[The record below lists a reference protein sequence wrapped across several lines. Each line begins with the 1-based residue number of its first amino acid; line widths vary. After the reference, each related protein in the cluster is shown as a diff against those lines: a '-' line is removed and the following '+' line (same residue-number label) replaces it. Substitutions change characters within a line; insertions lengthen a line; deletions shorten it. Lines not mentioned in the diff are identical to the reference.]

1 MPCTTILVGKKASYD
16 GSTMI
21 ARNDDSGSGH
31 FTAKKFVVTH
41 PEAQP
46 RKYKS
51 EISHVEIEL
60 PDNPMRYTS
69 MPNAL
74 KGEGVWAASGVNEA
88 NVGMTATETI
98 TSNPRV
104 LGADPLVNIEKGS
117 LTSMIDD
124 LSKKG
129 YVYREKN
136 LKDRRKY
143 MIVITEEGKQ
153 IAADFTEKLSN
164 DLEEKF
170 FKLNTE
176 DREKY
181 LDAIETLETLL
192 NKSELN

>member
-1 MPCTTILVGKKASYD
+1 MKCIVTDTISFLSNTFPKIYSSLYLDYLKKYSVLYNVNKTQLRALVFIKNH
-16 GSTMI
+16 GSISMTELC
-21 ARNDDSGSGH
+21 
-31 FTAKKFVVTH
+31 AK
-41 PEAQP
+41 
-46 RKYKS
+46 
-51 EISHVEIEL
+51 L
-60 PDNPMRYTS
+60 
-69 MPNAL
+69 
-74 KGEGVWAASGVNEA
+74 
-88 NVGMTATETI
+88 
-98 TSNPRV
+98 
-104 LGADPLVNIEKGS
+104 NIEKGS

>member
-1 MPCTTILVGKKASYD
+1 MKCIVTDTISFLSNTFPKIYSSLYLNYLKQYAGLYDVNKTQLRALVF
-16 GSTMI
+16 M
-21 ARNDDSGSGH
+21 RNYG
-31 FTAKKFVVTH
+31 
-41 PEAQP
+41 
-46 RKYKS
+46 
-51 EISHVEIEL
+51 EISMTEL
-60 PDNPMRYTS
+60 C
-69 MPNAL
+69 AKL
-74 KGEGVWAASGVNEA
+74 
-88 NVGMTATETI
+88 
-98 TSNPRV
+98 
-104 LGADPLVNIEKGS
+104 NIEKGS

>member
-1 MPCTTILVGKKASYD
+1 MKCIVTDTISFLSNTFPKIYSSLYLNYLKPYSGLYDVNKTQLRALVF
-16 GSTMI
+16 M
-21 ARNDDSGSGH
+21 RNYG
-31 FTAKKFVVTH
+31 
-41 PEAQP
+41 
-46 RKYKS
+46 
-51 EISHVEIEL
+51 EISMTEL
-60 PDNPMRYTS
+60 C
-69 MPNAL
+69 AKL
-74 KGEGVWAASGVNEA
+74 
-88 NVGMTATETI
+88 
-98 TSNPRV
+98 
-104 LGADPLVNIEKGS
+104 NIEKGS